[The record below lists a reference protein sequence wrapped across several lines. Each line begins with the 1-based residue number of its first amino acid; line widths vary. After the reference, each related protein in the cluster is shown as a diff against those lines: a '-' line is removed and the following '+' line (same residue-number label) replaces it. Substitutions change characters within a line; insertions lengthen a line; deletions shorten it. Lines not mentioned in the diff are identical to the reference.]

1 MGQIKAVNQIDVI
14 DLTDGYSVVLT
25 NDSYTFLGTTSAVNG
40 TQTTTTQV
48 MALCGSEQVPCTV
61 GTITCPT
68 GISAVSD
75 GKTPMPTIT
84 ITATSALTKSGTITI
99 PIVVDGDITINK
111 IFSYSIA
118 FKGQTG
124 QNGTSVTVSSTSVT
138 YQVGASGTTKP
149 TGEWSATVPNVPNG
163 QFLWTKTVVK
173 YSDGKSTEAYSVSY
187 KGTNGTN
194 GSNGT
199 SVTVSSTSV
208 TYQVGASGTTKPTG
222 EWSATV
228 PNVPNGQFLWTKTVV
243 KYSDGKSTEAYS
255 VSYKG
260 TNGTNGSNGTS
271 VTVSSTSVTY
281 QASTSGTTPPTGTWS
296 STVPNVPNGQYL
308 WTKTVVNY
316 SDGKST
322 ESYSVS
328 YKGTNGINGT
338 NGKDAITMT
347 ITSSGGT
354 IFKNTAIVTTL
365 TAHVYKGGVEVTGSA
380 LSSLGTIKWYKD
392 GGTTAV
398 ATGSTYTIGAG
409 DVSNKAT
416 FSAQLEG

>member
-1 MGQIKAVNQIDVI
+1 MAIKAVNQIDVI

-25 NDSYTFLGTTSAVNG
+25 NDNYTFLGTTNAVNG

-111 IFSYSIA
+111 TFSYSIA

-138 YQVGASGTTKP
+138 YQAG
-149 TGEWSATVPNVPNG
+149 
-163 QFLWTKTVVK
+163 
-173 YSDGKSTEAYSVSY
+173 
-187 KGTNGTN
+187 
-194 GSNGT
+194 
-199 SVTVSSTSV
+199 
-208 TYQVGASGTTKPTG
+208 
-222 EWSATV
+222 
-228 PNVPNGQFLWTKTVV
+228 
-243 KYSDGKSTEAYS
+243 
-255 VSYKG
+255 
-260 TNGTNGSNGTS
+260 
-271 VTVSSTSVTY
+271 
-281 QASTSGTTPPTGTWS
+281 TSGTTPPTGTWS
-296 STVPNVPNGQYL
+296 PTVPNVANGQYL

-322 ESYSVS
+322 ESFSVS

-338 NGKDAITMT
+338 NGKDAITMA

-354 IFKNTAIVTTL
+354 IFKNTAIATTL

>member
-1 MGQIKAVNQIDVI
+1 MAIKAVNQIDVI

-25 NDSYTFLGTTSAVNG
+25 SDSHTFLGTTTSVNG

-48 MALCGSEQVPCTV
+48 MALCGNEQVPCTV

-75 GKTPMPTIT
+75 GKSPMPTIT
-84 ITATSALTKSGTITI
+84 VTATSALTKSGTITI
-99 PIVVDGDITINK
+99 PIVVNGDITINK
-111 IFSYSIA
+111 TFSYSIA

-149 TGEWSATVPNVPNG
+149 TGEWSTTVPNVPNG
-163 QFLWTKTVVK
+163 QFLWTKTVVR

-187 KGTNGTN
+187 KGTNG
-194 GSNGT
+194 S
-199 SVTVSSTSV
+199 
-208 TYQVGASGTTKPTG
+208 
-222 EWSATV
+222 
-228 PNVPNGQFLWTKTVV
+228 
-243 KYSDGKSTEAYS
+243 
-255 VSYKG
+255 
-260 TNGTNGSNGTS
+260 NGSNGTS

-281 QASTSGTTPPTGTWS
+281 QAGTSGTTPPTGTWS
-296 STVPNVPNGQYL
+296 TTVPSVANGQYL

-338 NGKDAITMT
+338 NGKDAITMA

-354 IFKNTAIVTTL
+354 IFKNTAIATTL

-380 LSSLGTIKWYKD
+380 LSALGTIKWYKD

-398 ATGSTYTIGAG
+398 ATGATYTIDAG
-409 DVSNKAT
+409 DITNKAT

>member
-1 MGQIKAVNQIDVI
+1 MAIKAVNQIDVI

-25 NDSYTFLGTTSAVNG
+25 SDSHTFLGTTTSVNG

-48 MALCGSEQVPCTV
+48 MALCGNEQVPCTV
-61 GTITCPT
+61 GSITCPT

-75 GKTPMPTIT
+75 GKSPMPTIT
-84 ITATSALTKSGTITI
+84 VTATSALTKSGTITI
-99 PIVVDGDITINK
+99 PIVVNGDITINK
-111 IFSYSIA
+111 TFSYSIA

-149 TGEWSATVPNVPNG
+149 TGEWSTTVPNVPNG
-163 QFLWTKTVVK
+163 QFLWTKTVVR

-187 KGTNGTN
+187 KGTNG
-194 GSNGT
+194 S
-199 SVTVSSTSV
+199 
-208 TYQVGASGTTKPTG
+208 
-222 EWSATV
+222 
-228 PNVPNGQFLWTKTVV
+228 
-243 KYSDGKSTEAYS
+243 
-255 VSYKG
+255 
-260 TNGTNGSNGTS
+260 NGSNGTS

-281 QASTSGTTPPTGTWS
+281 QAGTSGTTPPTGTWS
-296 STVPNVPNGQYL
+296 TTVPSVANGQYL

-338 NGKDAITMT
+338 NGKDAITMA

-354 IFKNTAIVTTL
+354 IFKNTAIATTL

-380 LSSLGTIKWYKD
+380 LSALGAIKWYKD

-398 ATGSTYTIGAG
+398 ATGATYTIGAG
-409 DVSNKAT
+409 DITNKAT

>member
-1 MGQIKAVNQIDVI
+1 MAIKAVNQIDVI

-25 NDSYTFLGTTSAVNG
+25 NDSYTFLGTTSSVNG

-124 QNGTSVTVSSTSVT
+124 QNGTSVTVKSTSVT
-138 YQVGASGTTKP
+138 YQVGTSGTTKP
-149 TGEWSATVPNVPNG
+149 TGEWKTEVPSVPNG
-163 QFLWTKTVVK
+163 QFLWTKTIVN

-199 SVTVSSTSV
+199 SVTV
-208 TYQVGASGTTKPTG
+208 K
-222 EWSATV
+222 
-228 PNVPNGQFLWTKTVV
+228 
-243 KYSDGKSTEAYS
+243 
-255 VSYKG
+255 
-260 TNGTNGSNGTS
+260 
-271 VTVSSTSVTY
+271 STSVTY
-281 QASTSGTTPPTGTWS
+281 QAGTSGTTPPTGTWS
-296 STVPNVPNGQYL
+296 PTVPNVANGQYL

-322 ESYSVS
+322 ESFSVS

-338 NGKDAITMT
+338 NGKDAITMA

-354 IFKNTAIVTTL
+354 IFKNTAIATTL

-380 LSSLGTIKWYKD
+380 LPSLGTIKWYKD

>member
-1 MGQIKAVNQIDVI
+1 MGIKAVSQVDVI

-25 NDSYTFLGTTSAVNG
+25 NDNYTFLGTTNSVNG

-48 MALCGSEQVPCTV
+48 MALCGSEQVTCTV
-61 GTITCPT
+61 GNITCPT

-75 GKTPMPTIT
+75 GKSLQPTIT

-99 PIVVDGDITINK
+99 PIVVNGDITINK
-111 IFSYSIA
+111 TFSYSIA
-118 FKGQTG
+118 FKGATG

-149 TGEWSATVPNVPNG
+149 TGTWSTTVPNVPNG
-163 QFLWTKTVVK
+163 QFLWTKTVVT

-199 SVTVSSTSV
+199 SVTVKSTSV
-208 TYQVGASGTTKPTG
+208 TYQVG
-222 EWSATV
+222 
-228 PNVPNGQFLWTKTVV
+228 
-243 KYSDGKSTEAYS
+243 
-255 VSYKG
+255 
-260 TNGTNGSNGTS
+260 
-271 VTVSSTSVTY
+271 
-281 QASTSGTTPPTGTWS
+281 TSGTTPPTGTWNP
-296 STVPNVPNGQYL
+296 TVPNVPNGQYL

-328 YKGTNGINGT
+328 YKGTNGT
-338 NGKDAITMT
+338 NGKDGLDAITMA

-354 IFKNTAIVTTL
+354 IFKNTAIATTL

-380 LSSLGTIKWYKD
+380 LTSLGTIKWYKD

-398 ATGSTYTIGAG
+398 ATGSTYTISAG

>member
-1 MGQIKAVNQIDVI
+1 MAIKAVNQIDVI

-25 NDSYTFLGTTSAVNG
+25 NDNYTFLGTTSAVNG

-68 GISAVSD
+68 GISAVSN

-99 PIVVDGDITINK
+99 PIVVDGGITINK
-111 IFSYSIA
+111 TFSYSIA

-124 QNGTSVTVSSTSVT
+124 QNGTSVTVRSTSVT

-149 TGEWSATVPNVPNG
+149 TGEWKTEVPSVPNG
-163 QFLWTKTVVK
+163 QFLWTKTVV
-173 YSDGKSTEAYSVSY
+173 
-187 KGTNGTN
+187 N
-194 GSNGT
+194 
-199 SVTVSSTSV
+199 
-208 TYQVGASGTTKPTG
+208 
-222 EWSATV
+222 
-228 PNVPNGQFLWTKTVV
+228 
-243 KYSDGKSTEAYS
+243 YSDGKSTEAYS

-281 QASTSGTTPPTGTWS
+281 QAGTSGTTPPTGTWS
-296 STVPNVPNGQYL
+296 PTVPNVANGQYL

-322 ESYSVS
+322 ESFSVS

-338 NGKDAITMT
+338 NGKDAITMA

-354 IFKNTAIVTTL
+354 IFKNTAIATTL

-398 ATGSTYTIGAG
+398 ATGTTYTIGAG
-409 DVSNKAT
+409 DISNKAT

>member
-1 MGQIKAVNQIDVI
+1 MGIKSVSQVDVI

-25 NDSYTFLGTTSAVNG
+25 NDNCTFLGTTNSVSG
-40 TQTTTTQV
+40 TQATTTQV

-111 IFSYSIA
+111 TFSYSIA

-138 YQVGASGTTKP
+138 YQVGSSGTTKP

-187 KGTNGTN
+187 KGTNG
-194 GSNGT
+194 S
-199 SVTVSSTSV
+199 
-208 TYQVGASGTTKPTG
+208 
-222 EWSATV
+222 
-228 PNVPNGQFLWTKTVV
+228 
-243 KYSDGKSTEAYS
+243 
-255 VSYKG
+255 
-260 TNGTNGSNGTS
+260 NGSNGTS

-281 QASTSGTTPPTGTWS
+281 QAGTSGTTPPTGTWS
-296 STVPNVPNGQYL
+296 TTVPNVANGQYL
-308 WTKTVVNY
+308 WTKTVVKY

-328 YKGTNGINGT
+328 YKGTNGT
-338 NGKDAITMT
+338 NGKDGLDAITMA

-354 IFKNTAIVTTL
+354 IFKNTAIATTL
-365 TAHVYKGGVEVTGSA
+365 TAHVYKGGVEVTGAA
-380 LSSLGTIKWYKD
+380 LSSIGTIKWYKD
-392 GGTTAV
+392 GGTTSV
-398 ATGSTYTIGAG
+398 ATGATYTIGAG
-409 DVSNKAT
+409 DITNKAT

>member
-1 MGQIKAVNQIDVI
+1 MGIKAVSQVDVI

-25 NDSYTFLGTTSAVNG
+25 NDNYTFLGTTNSVSG
-40 TQTTTTQV
+40 TQTTSTQV
-48 MALCGSEQVPCTV
+48 MALCGSEQVACTV

-75 GKTPMPTIT
+75 GKSPMPTIT

-99 PIVVDGDITINK
+99 PIVVNGDITINK
-111 IFSYSIA
+111 TFSFSIA

-149 TGEWSATVPNVPNG
+149 TGEWSTTVPNVPNG

-194 GSNGT
+194 G
-199 SVTVSSTSV
+199 
-208 TYQVGASGTTKPTG
+208 K
-222 EWSATV
+222 
-228 PNVPNGQFLWTKTVV
+228 
-243 KYSDGKSTEAYS
+243 DG
-255 VSYKG
+255 
-260 TNGTNGSNGTS
+260 
-271 VTVSSTSVTY
+271 
-281 QASTSGTTPPTGTWS
+281 
-296 STVPNVPNGQYL
+296 L
-308 WTKTVVNY
+308 
-316 SDGKST
+316 
-322 ESYSVS
+322 
-328 YKGTNGINGT
+328 
-338 NGKDAITMT
+338 DAITMA

-354 IFKNTAIVTTL
+354 IFKNTAIATTL
-365 TAHVYKGGVEVTGSA
+365 TAHVYKGGVEVTGAA

-392 GGTTAV
+392 GGITSV
-398 ATGSTYTIGAG
+398 ATGSTYTISAG
-409 DVSNKAT
+409 DVTNKAT

>member
-1 MGQIKAVNQIDVI
+1 MAIKAVNQIDVI

-25 NDSYTFLGTTSAVNG
+25 NDNYTFLGTTSAVNG

-99 PIVVDGDITINK
+99 PIVVDGGITINK
-111 IFSYSIA
+111 TFSYSIA

-124 QNGTSVTVSSTSVT
+124 QNGTSVTVRSTSVT

-149 TGEWSATVPNVPNG
+149 TGEWKTEVPSVPNG
-163 QFLWTKTVVK
+163 QFLWTKTVV
-173 YSDGKSTEAYSVSY
+173 
-187 KGTNGTN
+187 N
-194 GSNGT
+194 
-199 SVTVSSTSV
+199 
-208 TYQVGASGTTKPTG
+208 
-222 EWSATV
+222 
-228 PNVPNGQFLWTKTVV
+228 
-243 KYSDGKSTEAYS
+243 YSDGKSTEAYS

-281 QASTSGTTPPTGTWS
+281 QAGTSGTTPPTGTWS
-296 STVPNVPNGQYL
+296 PTVPNVANGQYL

-322 ESYSVS
+322 ESFSVS
-328 YKGTNGINGT
+328 YKGTNGVNGT
-338 NGKDAITMT
+338 NGKDAITMA

-354 IFKNTAIVTTL
+354 IFKNTAIATTL

-398 ATGSTYTIGAG
+398 ATGTTYTIGAG
-409 DVSNKAT
+409 DISNKAT

>member
-1 MGQIKAVNQIDVI
+1 MGIKAVGQVDVI

-25 NDSYTFLGTTSAVNG
+25 NDNYTFLGTTNSVSG

-48 MALCGSEQVPCTV
+48 MALCGSEQVSCTV
-61 GTITCPT
+61 GNITCPT

-75 GKTPMPTIT
+75 GKSLQPTIT

-99 PIVVDGDITINK
+99 PIVVNGDITINK
-111 IFSYSIA
+111 TFSYSIA

-138 YQVGASGTTKP
+138 YQIGASGTTKP
-149 TGEWSATVPNVPNG
+149 TGEWSSSVPNVPNG

-208 TYQVGASGTTKPTG
+208 TYQTG
-222 EWSATV
+222 
-228 PNVPNGQFLWTKTVV
+228 
-243 KYSDGKSTEAYS
+243 
-255 VSYKG
+255 
-260 TNGTNGSNGTS
+260 
-271 VTVSSTSVTY
+271 
-281 QASTSGTTPPTGTWS
+281 TSGTTPPTGTWS
-296 STVPNVPNGQYL
+296 PTVPNVANGQYL
-308 WTKTVVNY
+308 WTKTVVKY

-328 YKGTNGINGT
+328 YKGTNGT
-338 NGKDAITMT
+338 NGKDGLDAITMA

-354 IFKNTAIVTTL
+354 IFKNTAIATTL
-365 TAHVYKGGVEVTGSA
+365 TAHVYKGGVEVSGSV
-380 LSSLGTIKWYKD
+380 LTSLGTIKWYKD

-398 ATGSTYTIGAG
+398 ATGSTYTISAG

-416 FSAQLEG
+416 FTAQLEG

>member
-1 MGQIKAVNQIDVI
+1 MGIKAVSQVDVI

-25 NDSYTFLGTTSAVNG
+25 NDNYTFLGTTNSVSG

-48 MALCGSEQVPCTV
+48 MALCGSEQVSCTV
-61 GTITCPT
+61 GNITCPT

-75 GKTPMPTIT
+75 GKALQPTIT

-111 IFSYSIA
+111 TFSYSIA
-118 FKGQTG
+118 FKGATG

-138 YQVGASGTTKP
+138 YQTGTSGTTKP
-149 TGEWSATVPNVPNG
+149 AGTWSTTVPNVPNG
-163 QFLWTKTVVK
+163 QFLWTKTVVT

-208 TYQVGASGTTKPTG
+208 TYQT
-222 EWSATV
+222 
-228 PNVPNGQFLWTKTVV
+228 
-243 KYSDGKSTEAYS
+243 
-255 VSYKG
+255 
-260 TNGTNGSNGTS
+260 
-271 VTVSSTSVTY
+271 
-281 QASTSGTTPPTGTWS
+281 STSGTTPPTGTWS
-296 STVPNVPNGQYL
+296 PTVPNVANGQYL
-308 WTKTVVNY
+308 WTKTVVKY

-328 YKGTNGINGT
+328 YKGTNGT
-338 NGKDAITMT
+338 NGKDGLDAITMA

-354 IFKNTAIVTTL
+354 IFKNTAIATTL
-365 TAHVYKGGVEVTGSA
+365 TAHVYKGGVEVSGSA
-380 LSSLGTIKWYKD
+380 LTSLGTIKWYKD

-398 ATGSTYTIGAG
+398 ATGSTYTISAG

>member
-1 MGQIKAVNQIDVI
+1 MAIKAVNQIDVI

-25 NDSYTFLGTTSAVNG
+25 NDNYTFLGTTTSVDG

-61 GTITCPT
+61 GNITCPA

-99 PIVVDGDITINK
+99 PIVVNGDITINK
-111 IFSYSIA
+111 TFSYSIA

-138 YQVGASGTTKP
+138 YQAG
-149 TGEWSATVPNVPNG
+149 
-163 QFLWTKTVVK
+163 
-173 YSDGKSTEAYSVSY
+173 
-187 KGTNGTN
+187 
-194 GSNGT
+194 
-199 SVTVSSTSV
+199 
-208 TYQVGASGTTKPTG
+208 
-222 EWSATV
+222 
-228 PNVPNGQFLWTKTVV
+228 
-243 KYSDGKSTEAYS
+243 
-255 VSYKG
+255 
-260 TNGTNGSNGTS
+260 
-271 VTVSSTSVTY
+271 
-281 QASTSGTTPPTGTWS
+281 TSGTTPPTGAWS
-296 STVPNVPNGQYL
+296 PTVPNIANGQYL

-322 ESYSVS
+322 ESFSVS

-338 NGKDAITMT
+338 NGKDAITMA

-354 IFKNTAIVTTL
+354 IFKNTAIATTL

-398 ATGSTYTIGAG
+398 ATGTTYTIGAG
-409 DVSNKAT
+409 DISNKAT
-416 FSAQLEG
+416 FSDQLEG

>member
-1 MGQIKAVNQIDVI
+1 MAIKAVNQIDVI

-25 NDSYTFLGTTSAVNG
+25 NDNYTFLGTTTSVNG

-75 GKTPMPTIT
+75 GKSPMPTIT
-84 ITATSALTKSGTITI
+84 ITATSALTKSGTVTI
-99 PIVVDGDITINK
+99 PIVVNGDITINK
-111 IFSYSIA
+111 TFSYSIA

-187 KGTNGTN
+187 KGTNGSN
-194 GSNGT
+194 GSNG
-199 SVTVSSTSV
+199 
-208 TYQVGASGTTKPTG
+208 K
-222 EWSATV
+222 
-228 PNVPNGQFLWTKTVV
+228 
-243 KYSDGKSTEAYS
+243 DG
-255 VSYKG
+255 
-260 TNGTNGSNGTS
+260 
-271 VTVSSTSVTY
+271 
-281 QASTSGTTPPTGTWS
+281 
-296 STVPNVPNGQYL
+296 L
-308 WTKTVVNY
+308 
-316 SDGKST
+316 
-322 ESYSVS
+322 
-328 YKGTNGINGT
+328 
-338 NGKDAITMT
+338 DAITMA

-354 IFKNTAIVTTL
+354 IFKNTAIATTL

-380 LSSLGTIKWYKD
+380 LSALGTIKWYKD
-392 GGTTAV
+392 GGTTSV
-398 ATGSTYTIGAG
+398 ATGATYTIGAG
-409 DVSNKAT
+409 DITNKAT

>member
-1 MGQIKAVNQIDVI
+1 MTTLKAVNQIDVI

-25 NDSYTFLGTTSAVNG
+25 NDNYTFLGTTNAVNG

-75 GKTPMPTIT
+75 GKSPMPTIT

-118 FKGQTG
+118 FKGNTG

-138 YQVGASGTTKP
+138 YQVGTSGTTKP
-149 TGEWSATVPNVPNG
+149 TGEWKAEVPNV
-163 QFLWTKTVVK
+163 
-173 YSDGKSTEAYSVSY
+173 A
-187 KGTNGTN
+187 
-194 GSNGT
+194 
-199 SVTVSSTSV
+199 
-208 TYQVGASGTTKPTG
+208 
-222 EWSATV
+222 
-228 PNVPNGQFLWTKTVV
+228 NGQFLWTKTVV

-281 QASTSGTTPPTGTWS
+281 QAGTSGTTPPTGTWS
-296 STVPNVPNGQYL
+296 PTVPNVENGQYL

-322 ESYSVS
+322 ESFSVS

-338 NGKDAITMT
+338 NGKDAITMA

-354 IFKNTAIVTTL
+354 IFKNTAIATTL
-365 TAHVYKGGVEVTGSA
+365 TAHVYKGGVEVTGTA
-380 LSSLGTIKWYKD
+380 LSALGTIKWYKD
-392 GGTTAV
+392 GGATAV

>member
-1 MGQIKAVNQIDVI
+1 MGIKAVSQVDVI

-25 NDSYTFLGTTSAVNG
+25 NDNYTFLGTTNSVSG

-75 GKTPMPTIT
+75 GKSPMPTIT
-84 ITATSALTKSGTITI
+84 VTATSALTKSGTITI

-111 IFSYSIA
+111 TFSYSIA

-187 KGTNGTN
+187 KGTNG
-194 GSNGT
+194 
-199 SVTVSSTSV
+199 
-208 TYQVGASGTTKPTG
+208 
-222 EWSATV
+222 
-228 PNVPNGQFLWTKTVV
+228 
-243 KYSDGKSTEAYS
+243 
-255 VSYKG
+255 
-260 TNGTNGSNGTS
+260 
-271 VTVSSTSVTY
+271 
-281 QASTSGTTPPTGTWS
+281 
-296 STVPNVPNGQYL
+296 
-308 WTKTVVNY
+308 
-316 SDGKST
+316 
-322 ESYSVS
+322 
-328 YKGTNGINGT
+328 INGT
-338 NGKDAITMT
+338 NGKDAITMA

-354 IFKNTAIVTTL
+354 IFKNTAIATTL
-365 TAHVYKGGVEVTGSA
+365 TAHVYKGGVEVTGAA

-392 GGTTAV
+392 GGTASV
-398 ATGSTYTIGAG
+398 ATGSTYTISAG
-409 DVSNKAT
+409 DVTNKAT